1 MQSYPRL
8 VWAQRLEREVMGW
21 ELDRT
26 WCEGLHFDVLA
37 ETSGNESEN
46 GSPKKATSGTK
57 NGQTPLRTYGVTLA
71 ILSEQDPAILH
82 SQRSNPC

>member
-1 MQSYPRL
+1 
-8 VWAQRLEREVMGW
+8 MGW

-46 GSPKKATSGTK
+46 GSPKLQAGPKMAK
-57 NGQTPLRTYGVTLA
+57 P
-71 ILSEQDPAILH
+71 H
-82 SQRSNPC
+82 

>member
-1 MQSYPRL
+1 
-8 VWAQRLEREVMGW
+8 MGW

-46 GSPKKATSGTK
+46 GSQESYKRDQKWP
-57 NGQTPLRTYGVTLA
+57 
-71 ILSEQDPAILH
+71 
-82 SQRSNPC
+82 NP

>member
-1 MQSYPRL
+1 VQSYPRL

-46 GSPKKATSGTK
+46 GSQESYKRDQKWP
-57 NGQTPLRTYGVTLA
+57 
-71 ILSEQDPAILH
+71 
-82 SQRSNPC
+82 NP

>member
-1 MQSYPRL
+1 VQSYPRL

-46 GSPKKATSGTK
+46 GSPKLQAGPKMAK
-57 NGQTPLRTYGVTLA
+57 P
-71 ILSEQDPAILH
+71 H
-82 SQRSNPC
+82 